1 MSDHVSIEEAS
12 INSAGDVDVV
22 AIFRDATYVPAT
34 SGKKSKRKVQTGT
47 SPVYCAG
54 TIPITAFP
62 AWLDISGESSI
73 ELIQLIEHFQLLSSA
88 DNWKFLTIAEEG
100 DPIELGSWD
109 KSGKLTMNI
118 SKLW

>member
-12 INSAGDVDVV
+12 INPAGDVDVV
-22 AIFRDATYVPAT
+22 AAFRDATLIPT
-34 SGKKSKRKVQTGT
+34 TRRKKSKRKATDGGE
-47 SPVYCAG
+47 PVYCAG

-88 DNWKFLTIAEEG
+88 DNWKFLTVAEEG

-109 KSGKLTMNI
+109 KSGKLTVNT

>member
-1 MSDHVSIEEAS
+1 MSDHVSIEKATIS
-12 INSAGDVDVV
+12 PAGDVNVV
-22 AIFRDATYVPAT
+22 AVFRDATYVPTT
-34 SGKKSKRKVQTGT
+34 SGKKAKRKAPTG
-47 SPVYCAG
+47 SEPVYCAG

-100 DPIELGSWD
+100 DSIELGSWD